1 MEMESKKKNL
11 ALQNTNSNLMQE
23 TANKDNLIK
32 QLQTKLVI
40 IINVTRYINFT
51 IIILIMGYLTQKDG
65 KNQVDELQ
73 QQLSN
78 LNVDGQIKIEKNCT
92 SWWCP
97 KHSGL
102 EKIINFL
109 NPKTEEEKKCLR
121 LAMNRRKYWV
131 KDNEIKCCV
140 HDRKSGSDK
149 HTIPPK
155 CIVEYKKL
163 AHIDSTFEEMV
174 MELGMSQTNVN
185 EQKTYQRRQY
195 SLSESSNDEQSA
207 F

>member
-32 QLQTKLVI
+32 QLQTKL
-40 IINVTRYINFT
+40 
-51 IIILIMGYLTQKDG
+51 KDG